1 MELPDKTPKEKQK
14 EKPKETSPFMQATLG
29 NKTFFKP
36 TTLEAI
42 NELKTEPI
50 QLKTYGVYFFKEPT
64 YIRYTNEIN
73 TQINVPDV
81 IKNNVYK
88 ELKIFEIKDFFKNPP
103 YVKYT
108 NEIGTQI

>member
-1 MELPDKTPKEKQK
+1 
-14 EKPKETSPFMQATLG
+14 MQVTLG

-42 NELKTEPI
+42 NELKTEPT
-50 QLKTYGVYFFKEPT
+50 QLKTYGVDYFFKEPT

-73 TQINVPDV
+73 TQINKPYVS
-81 IKNNVYK
+81 KNNVYK
-88 ELKIFEIKDFFKNPP
+88 ENQFKIHEIKYLFKIPP

-108 NEIGTQI
+108 NEIKTQI

>member
-1 MELPDKTPKEKQK
+1 
-14 EKPKETSPFMQATLG
+14 MQLTVG

-42 NELKTEPI
+42 NELKIEPT
-50 QLKTYGVYFFKEPT
+50 QLKTYGVDYFFNEQT

-73 TQINVPDV
+73 KQINKPYV

-88 ELKIFEIKDFFKNPP
+88 EKQLKIFEIKDFLKNPP

-108 NEIGTQI
+108 NEIQTQL